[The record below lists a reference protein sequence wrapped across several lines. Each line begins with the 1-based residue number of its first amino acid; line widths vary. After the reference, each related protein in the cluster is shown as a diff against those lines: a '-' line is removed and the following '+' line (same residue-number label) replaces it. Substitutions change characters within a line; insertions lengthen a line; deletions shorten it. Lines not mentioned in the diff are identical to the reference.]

1 MISELSIVFPLFNE
15 EVRLKKTFLEIKNF
29 KKKVRKRKIEIIFID
44 DGSIDKSDL
53 LIRQF
58 IKRISSKNFMIKIF
72 KLKKNMGKGYA
83 LKVGVNKC
91 SLKWI
96 LTSDIDLSVPLTQI
110 LVWEKSD
117 YFKFNKVIFGSR
129 NHEKSKVSK
138 NFFRFVLGKFFNFFV
153 LTILNI
159 SLLDTQ
165 GGFKV

>member
-1 MISELSIVFPLFNE
+1 
-15 EVRLKKTFLEIKNF
+15 
-29 KKKVRKRKIEIIFID
+29 
-44 DGSIDKSDL
+44 
-53 LIRQF
+53 
-58 IKRISSKNFMIKIF
+58 MIKIF

-129 NHEKSKVSK
+129 NHEKIKSK
-138 NFFRFVLGKFFNFFV
+138 
-153 LTILNI
+153 
-159 SLLDTQ
+159 
-165 GGFKV
+165 